1 MRRLQPRLLSTLA
14 AGALA
19 AAAAGTCGAQAA
31 GQSGAGRVMTSGRE
45 TGSGG
50 AATSGATSSEGPA
63 GAGALPRFELTPYGA
78 YRFGG
83 EFDAPS
89 DDDPAT
95 PETPNFELH
104 EGNAFGLIFNIR
116 AATVNTQWEILYAHQ
131 QTEVDTLPSFVG
143 GPRLGIDVDY
153 LQFGGTYL
161 FDEQSTSTVPF
172 IAMTVGFAHFDPAI
186 QGTEGETYWSG
197 SIGGGVQLRADKRI
211 GVRLEARAFG
221 SLIDSNSALFCTTGP
236 EANRCALSVSG
247 TALFQF
253 EASAGVVIRF

>member
-1 MRRLQPRLLSTLA
+1 
-14 AGALA
+14 
-19 AAAAGTCGAQAA
+19 
-31 GQSGAGRVMTSGRE
+31 MTSGRE

-50 AATSGATSSEGPA
+50 TPSSGAATSGEAPA
-63 GAGALPRFELTPYGA
+63 SARGLPRFELTPYGA

-83 EFDAPS
+83 DFNAPS

-95 PETPNFELH
+95 PEPSDFKLH
-104 EGNAFGLIFNIR
+104 EGNALGLIFNIR
-116 AATVNTQWEILYAHQ
+116 ASAVNTQWEILYAHQ

-143 GPRLGIDVDY
+143 GPRLDIDVDY

-161 FDEQSTSTVPF
+161 FDEQSRSTVPF
-172 IAMTVGFAHFDPAI
+172 IALTAGIAHLDPAI
-186 QGTEGETYWSG
+186 PGSEAETYWSG

-211 GVRLEARAFG
+211 GVRLEARAFAT
-221 SLIDSNSALFCTTGP
+221 LVDSNSTLFCTTGP

-253 EASAGVVIRF
+253 EGSAGVVIRF

>member
-1 MRRLQPRLLSTLA
+1 MRRLEPRLLGTLA

-19 AAAAGTCGAQAA
+19 AAADPCGAQTA
-31 GQSGAGRVMTSGRE
+31 GQSGVGRVMTSGRE

-50 AATSGATSSEGPA
+50 GAATSGATAIEAPA
-63 GAGALPRFELTPYGA
+63 SARALPRFELTPYGA

-143 GPRLGIDVDY
+143 GPRLDIDVDY

-172 IAMTVGFAHFDPAI
+172 IALTVGFAHFDPAI

-211 GVRLEARAFG
+211 GVRLEARAFA
-221 SLIDSNSALFCTTGP
+221 SLIDSDSTLFCTTGP

-253 EASAGVVIRF
+253 EARAGVVIRF